1 MEATGR
7 NPFSPL
13 SCTQT
18 CMLGLA
24 LSQAGTEF
32 VLAQDYGLKELAHP
46 LSWSHAES
54 AGGSSQMDVHKQWFW
69 AKQLLCNFTS
79 AFFILRYKHNGVAC
93 AEKHGLNITREVRN
107 PAENILKVYMD
118 GGNTWLQEKTEA
130 LCAVPHLRSK
140 PTTLDIWLLRGLCGS
155 AHAALSGLFQSTSGT
170 SATSWPDTAQSPPGM
185 PRCLEHIPVQC
196 ELGVKPIYVFCPV
209 FGVSGGNETCFQPQF
224 LQVIAVL
231 DLFSFLFTYYRGKKE
246 HCMHTHIFM
255 LL

>member
-32 VLAQDYGLKELAHP
+32 VLAQDYGLIELAHP
-46 LSWSHAES
+46 PSWSHAES
-54 AGGSSQMDVHKQWFW
+54 AGGSSQLDVHNQWFW

-79 AFFILRYKHNGVAC
+79 AFFILRYKHNGVWC
-93 AEKHGLNITREVRN
+93 AEKHGLNIIRVVRN
-107 PAENILKVYMD
+107 PAENILKVHMD

-130 LCAVPHLRSK
+130 LCVVPHLRSN

-155 AHAALSGLFQSTSGT
+155 AHAALSGLFQGTSGT
-170 SATSWPDTAQSPPGM
+170 SATSWLDTAQSPPGDAQV
-185 PRCLEHIPVQC
+185 PRTHSCPEANWAWNPCMFSVLSLVSVGEMRPVSNPNSYR
-196 ELGVKPIYVFCPV
+196 L
-209 FGVSGGNETCFQPQF
+209 
-224 LQVIAVL
+224 LQ
-231 DLFSFLFTYYRGKKE
+231 S
-246 HCMHTHIFM
+246 
-255 LL
+255 